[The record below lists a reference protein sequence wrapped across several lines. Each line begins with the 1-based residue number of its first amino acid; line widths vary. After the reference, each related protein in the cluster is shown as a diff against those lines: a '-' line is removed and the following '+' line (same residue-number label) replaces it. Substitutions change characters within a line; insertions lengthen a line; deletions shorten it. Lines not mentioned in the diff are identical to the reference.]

1 MMATTV
7 LPIEGT
13 FDIARGRNT
22 LRSHIMAN
30 NWTPMFGARAAA
42 LLTAIGELIL
52 YAGGGHIVI
61 VRLNVIE
68 EGDEAGVEVSCEMN
82 PPDADNPQYE
92 KARQRLVRASDLLA
106 FDDTDDGIYVCA
118 SVQVR

>member
-1 MMATTV
+1 MMATSN

-22 LRSHIMAN
+22 LRSYVIAN

-52 YAGGGHIVI
+52 YAGGGQMVI
-61 VRLNVIE
+61 VKLNVIE
-68 EGDEAGVEVSCEMN
+68 DGDSAGVELACEMK
-82 PPDADNPQYE
+82 PPSGDNQQYE
-92 KARQRLVRASDLLA
+92 KARQRLVRASDTLEI
-106 FDDTDDGIYVCA
+106 DQTPDGLYVRAC
-118 SVQVR
+118 VQVG

>member
-1 MMATTV
+1 MATSS

-22 LRSHIMAN
+22 LRSHVIAN

-42 LLTAIGELIL
+42 LLTAVGELIL
-52 YAGGGHIVI
+52 YAGVSQMVV

-68 EGDEAGVEVSCEMN
+68 EGADAGVEISCEMK
-82 PPDADNPQYE
+82 PPDDENPQYE
-92 KARQRLVRASDLLA
+92 KARQRLVRAADVLDIERDSEVMH
-106 FDDTDDGIYVCA
+106 IVA
-118 SVQVR
+118 SVQV